1 MKRVAVLG
9 AGFVT
14 KPAVDY
20 FIDRCGYDVFVT
32 SLKKSEAE
40 TLIDGRPSGKALA
53 LSIDRL
59 DLLDELVGD
68 VDLVMSLS
76 LIHI

>member
-1 MKRVAVLG
+1 MKKIAVLG

-20 FIDRCGYDVFVT
+20 FLDRCQYEVIVT

-40 TLIDGRPSGKALA
+40 AIIKGRAGGKAVEWVPGSA
-53 LSIDRL
+53 
-59 DLLDELVGD
+59 
-68 VDLVMSLS
+68 
-76 LIHI
+76 